1 MTRGTIQREQIYV
14 YDTCSLCGDTNVLV
28 YEIDDKL
35 VCASDYREITF
46 TRKKIQHCDRC
57 GAENAVRDP
66 AHRRN
71 EYLCWTCHQTDGF
84 AINNSV
90 VKRAI
95 AAINNSILTKR
106 VKCDAAGYG
115 TDCGFNVKPRSA
127 WGGKLLCNRH
137 GKTPPKKEKKKS

>member
-1 MTRGTIQREQIYV
+1 MTRGTIQREQVYV

-46 TRKKIQHCDRC
+46 TKKKIQHCDRC

-95 AAINNSILTKR
+95 ATINNSILTKR

-115 TDCGFNVKPRSA
+115 TDCDFNVKPRSA

-137 GKTPPKKEKKKS
+137 GKTPPKKEKKKT

>member
-14 YDTCSLCGDTNVLV
+14 YDTCSSCGDTNVLV

-95 AAINNSILTKR
+95 ATINNSILTKR

-115 TDCGFNVKPRSA
+115 TDCDFNVKPRSA

>member
-1 MTRGTIQREQIYV
+1 MTRGTIQREQVYV

-35 VCASDYREITF
+35 VCASDYREITY

-95 AAINNSILTKR
+95 ATINNSILTKR

-115 TDCGFNVKPRSA
+115 TDCDFNVKPRSA

>member
-1 MTRGTIQREQIYV
+1 MTRGTIQREQVYV

-46 TRKKIQHCDRC
+46 TKKKIQHCDRC

-95 AAINNSILTKR
+95 ATINNSILTKR

-115 TDCGFNVKPRSA
+115 TDCDFNVKPRSA